1 MSAEPNK
8 HPACVKKVKDN
19 TNALRDE
26 LEKKVIADEKDSID
40 QKTSAKKDNVNQKVD
55 DKVDTDSKV
64 NADKNGIASINEN
77 VDDKENKASETECVQ
92 RNCANEVDSKYE
104 DGLVRDLIADLS
116 ATKVALDH
124 DQAIIS
130 SQSYICWK
138 PFRRFCSTKHLNE
151 KYYLIVYLTFYSF

>member
-1 MSAEPNK
+1 MSAKPK
-8 HPACVKKVKDN
+8 KLPACVKMDKDK
-19 TNALRDE
+19 TNAPRDD

-40 QKTSAKKDNVNQKVD
+40 QKTSAKKDDFNQKVD

-64 NADKNGIASINEN
+64 NADNKNGIASINEN

-92 RNCANEVDSKYE
+92 RNGANEVDSKDE

-130 SQSYICWK
+130 RQFIGNV
-138 PFRRFCSTKHLNE
+138 FRDLEEKKHLNE
-151 KYYLIVYLTFYSF
+151 KYYLIVNLTFYSL